1 MTLMP
6 LTTARPSA
14 TAYMPP
20 ATRDASARETPAAST
35 PSKPAETK
43 TVETKDAEDAAAADP
58 AKERR
63 QAAKAE
69 AKARILQILDR
80 LRELKKAG
88 ADNPEFMAKQ
98 LAQIA
103 KELKAA
109 LKAYAQAGGSA
120 AGWQTSLN
128 APAPAEPGAPPKDV
142 YEQMKEQVSGSEAAG
157 DMDVLKYAKGIAKTI
172 REELEKARLKL
183 TFAKPDDKTKDAI
196 DETETTLK
204 EVGKAIEDMD
214 RGIKASSPA
223 AGLFVAM
230 YA

>member
-6 LTTARPSA
+6 LTTARPPV
-14 TAYMPP
+14 TAYTPP
-20 ATRDASARETPAAST
+20 AAREAPGRDTPAPTASSI
-35 PSKPAETK
+35 PDERKPAETK
-43 TVETKDAEDAAAADP
+43 AKEDAAADP

-80 LRELKKAG
+80 LRELKKAA
-88 ADNPEFMAKQ
+88 ADNPEFMARQ

-109 LKAYAQAGGSA
+109 LKAYAQAAGSA
-120 AGWQTSLN
+120 GGWQTSLN
-128 APAPAEPGAPPKDV
+128 AATPAEPGAPPKDV
-142 YEQMKEQVSGSEAAG
+142 YEQMKEQVSGSEVSG
-157 DMDVLKYAKGIAKTI
+157 DMDVLKYAKGIAKAI
-172 REELEKARLKL
+172 REELEKAKVKL
-183 TFAKPDDKTKDAI
+183 TFAKPNDKTKDAI

-214 RGIKASSPA
+214 RDIKASSPA